1 MDLDPK
7 PADMCERTLLCDMFY
22 YDPRA
27 HCACTVQLRSLEI
40 NYTSVVVNIHSNN
53 SCSLVPWSL
62 FSFVRERK
70 ESQKIREG
78 PGDEATTSV
87 SLAVVWEDGRVCNV
101 IMKRLM
107 CRGSLSYKL
116 QCGY

>member
-1 MDLDPK
+1 MHALYSC
-7 PADMCERTLLCDMFY
+7 M
-22 YDPRA
+22 
-27 HCACTVQLRSLEI
+27 RSLKI

-53 SCSLVPWSL
+53 FCSLVPWSL

-87 SLAVVWEDGRVCNV
+87 SSAVVWEDGRVCYHEGVDMSGV
-101 IMKRLM
+101 IILQVTVWTLM
-107 CRGSLSYKL
+107 LCL
-116 QCGY
+116 QTTAV